1 MPRVFLSG
9 FVNRFIEKFRRKY
22 IIQIEGVDLEK
33 LKITIGVWCLG
44 ALVMLI
50 GCLITILTGDYLKLL
65 SAGLAAF
72 FLMFSIILKRYSE
85 LLKENQEFKQ

>member
-1 MPRVFLSG
+1 M
-9 FVNRFIEKFRRKY
+9 
-22 IIQIEGVDLEK
+22 EK
-33 LKITIGVWCLG
+33 LKIPIGVWCLG

-50 GCLITILTGDYLKLL
+50 GCLITILTGNYLKLL

>member
-1 MPRVFLSG
+1 
-9 FVNRFIEKFRRKY
+9 
-22 IIQIEGVDLEK
+22 
-33 LKITIGVWCLG
+33 
-44 ALVMLI
+44 MLI
-50 GCLITILTGDYLKLL
+50 GCLITILTGNYLKLL